1 MKRERGGGGEKRG
14 EGDRMD
20 EGKKGGRAEHQ
31 SLTTSTNYNIQIR
44 RPLPTVHKH
53 ASLVPFTNYNADVD
67 VRRPLPNTW
76 AVVEQLHI
84 LISLPS
90 AAASMGPVLPP
101 APAALMETVVLRAI
115 RCGTLSRG
123 GVVNRTSQPR
133 DSRTLEYKNL

>member
-1 MKRERGGGGEKRG
+1 MKREKGERKGKR
-14 EGDRMD
+14 GDRMD
-20 EGKKGGRAEHQ
+20 EGKGEESEHQ
-31 SLTTSTNYNIQIR
+31 PLTTSTNYNMQGR
-44 RPLPTVHKH
+44 RPLPTVHEH
-53 ASLVPFTNYNADVD
+53 TSLVPFTNYNADLH

-84 LISLPS
+84 LISFPS

-133 DSRTLEYKNL
+133 DSRTLGTQ

>member
-1 MKRERGGGGEKRG
+1 MKREKGERGTEWTRERG
-14 EGDRMD
+14 E
-20 EGKKGGRAEHQ
+20 ESEHQ
-31 SLTTSTNYNIQIR
+31 LLTTSTNDNIQIR
-44 RPLPTVHKH
+44 RPLPIIHKH
-53 ASLVPFTNYNADVD
+53 ASLVPFTNYNADLD